1 MRVLVTGN
9 HGYIGSVM
17 VPALQRAGH
26 DVVGLDSDLFA
37 DCVHGPAPSAISS
50 TCSDVRDV
58 SMSVLAGLD
67 AVVHLAALSNDPLG
81 DLAPRHTHAVNHE
94 ATVRLAR
101 LAREAGVRR
110 FLYASSCSVYGTAGG
125 DELVDET
132 APMRPVTPYAV
143 SKVRVE
149 EDLHALAG
157 ETFSPV
163 YLRNATVY
171 GWSPRLRTDLVLNDL
186 VARATLTG
194 RVTVLSDGTP
204 WRPVVHVEDVASA
217 FLAALDAPRAAV
229 HDQAFNVGSA
239 RDNHQVRDLAE
250 LARDAVLGSVVTV
263 TGEAGPDARSYRVDF
278 GKIERMLP
286 AYRPRWRAAGGARQL
301 HDAYRRHGLTEHSFA
316 HRFRRLPRLVAGIE
330 SGRVGPDLRPRAA

>member
-17 VPALQRAGH
+17 VPVLQRAGH
-26 DVVGLDSDLFA
+26 DVVGLDSDLFV
-37 DCVHGPAPSAISS
+37 DCVHGPEPSPIFS
-50 TCSDVRDV
+50 TWTDVRDV
-58 SMSVLAGLD
+58 SMPALAGLD
-67 AVVHLAALSNDPLG
+67 AIVHLAALSNDPLG

-101 LAREAGVRR
+101 LAREAGVQR

-194 RVTVLSDGTP
+194 RVAVLSDGTP

-217 FLAALDAPRAAV
+217 FLAALGAPRAAV
-229 HDQAFNVGSA
+229 HDQAFNIG
-239 RDNHQVRDLAE
+239 RGEDNHQVRDLAE
-250 LARDAVLGSVVTV
+250 LAREAVPGSAVRV
-263 TGEAGPDARSYRVDF
+263 TGQNGQDARSYRVDF

-286 AYRPRWRAAGGARQL
+286 AYRPRWRAADGARQL
-301 HDAYRRHGLTEHSFA
+301 HDAYRRYGLTEHSFT
-316 HRFRRLPRLVAGIE
+316 HRFRRLPRLVASMQ
-330 SGRVGPDLRPRAA
+330 SGRVGPDLRPRTA